1 VSVPRAAGQSCRWP
15 LCRPAARAGTTFFGA
30 APRLAGEEDRWAAL
44 RFETRSAIV
53 RARRQVQSTEC
64 AESPRDFAP
73 DSTGFEP

>member
-1 VSVPRAAGQSCRWP
+1 MRCR
-15 LCRPAARAGTTFFGA
+15 LS

-53 RARRQVQSTEC
+53 RARRQVQSTES